1 MTTTTSDASPDFPV
15 PEGFFDEISAALR
28 TETAE
33 DIAETVIAACIS
45 RGIVH
50 PELEE
55 DPDDELRAVQMGEVF
70 ALVGAVSAAVAA
82 GTIIPAGVRI
92 LDTMDPDMELAWE
105 DFTDSASDPEVAQA
119 AAEMLRT
126 GCAQPAPAPA
136 PAPAAV
142 PGR

>member
-1 MTTTTSDASPDFPV
+1 MPTTPDTSPDFPV
-15 PEGFFDEISAALR
+15 PEGFFEEIAAALR

-50 PELEE
+50 PDLEE

-70 ALVGAVSAAVAA
+70 A
-82 GTIIPAGVRI
+82 
-92 LDTMDPDMELAWE
+92 
-105 DFTDSASDPEVAQA
+105 A

-126 GCAQPAPAPA
+126 GCDQPAPAV
-136 PAPAAV
+136 V